1 MVANINGI
9 GSNGSSG
16 PRNTGLELNAGSDK
30 KEPLRSAKQSTV
42 SLSDTA
48 MQLKKLEG
56 DIKSTSVVNNEKV
69 QSIKDALKN
78 GDYQI
83 DFDRLASAFIK
94 YEAEG

>member
-1 MVANINGI
+1 MVPNINGL
-9 GSNGSSG
+9 NNNASSG
-16 PRNTGLELNAGSDK
+16 PRTASVEPGAGG
-30 KEPLRSAKQSTV
+30 AKQPLTNETKPSTV
-42 SLSDTA
+42 SLSDKA
-48 MQLKKLEG
+48 VQLKKLES
-56 DIKSTSVVNNEKV
+56 DIKSAPVINNEKV